1 MGEFKL
7 YLFDERCFVASI
19 PTLGVFILTNYQKR
33 CSRDHTNHHATI
45 YMLFMCNFSIQSA
58 RDDIAF
64 APASSIYENMRLSK
78 YSLSGM
84 AVMVWL

>member
-19 PTLGVFILTNYQKR
+19 TTLGVFILTNYQKR

-58 RDDIAF
+58 RDDIVR
-64 APASSIYENMRLSK
+64 PLPLYENMRLSLSK